1 MRIMVTTDAV
11 GGVWR
16 YSLTLAAE
24 WSRAGIAVDLAVL
37 GPAPALS
44 QQREAAAIPGLIL
57 HQTDLPL
64 DWTAPDPAALE
75 QAAAETADLAEGLG
89 VDTVHLHAPA
99 LIGTGAIWPVPV
111 TAVLHSC
118 LLTWW
123 QALRQGPPPV
133 DLAWRIEATAGGLRR
148 AGHVVVPS
156 RAFRDAVL
164 AAYGSAGPIA
174 VIPNGRHPLPV
185 PAAPA
190 SARPRVVLAAG
201 RFWDEAKDV
210 ATLDA
215 AARRLDAPVHAA
227 GSFHGP
233 NGQNAAADAL
243 VRLGSLDEPGLAAA
257 LAGARVFVSTA
268 RYEPFGLAVLEAAQ
282 AGLALVLADI
292 PTFREL
298 WDGAALFV
306 SPGDAAGFAAA
317 LSQALDDPASLANAA
332 RERVPRYSAAAM
344 ADATLALH
352 RPAAP
357 ARRIA

>member
-44 QQREAAAIPGLIL
+44 QQMEAAAIPGLIL

-75 QAAAETADLAEGLG
+75 QAAAETADLAGGLG
-89 VDTVHLHAPA
+89 VDTVHLHAPG
-99 LIGTGAIWPVPV
+99 LIGAGVVWPVPV

-123 QALRQGPPPV
+123 QALRQGPPPA
-133 DLAWRIEATAGGLRR
+133 DLAWRIEATAAGLRR
-148 AGHVVVPS
+148 AGHVVAPS
-156 RAFRDAVL
+156 HAFRDAVL
-164 AAYGSAGPIA
+164 AAYGSACPIA
-174 VIPNGRHPLPV
+174 VIPNGRHPLPE
-185 PAAPA
+185 PATPA
-190 SARPRVVLAAG
+190 GARPRVVLAAG
-201 RFWDEAKDV
+201 RFWDAAKDV

-215 AARRLDAPVHAA
+215 SARRLQAPVHAA
-227 GSFHGP
+227 GSFQGP
-233 NGQNAAADAL
+233 NGQTATTDAL
-243 VRLGSLDEPGLAAA
+243 VRCGSLDETGLAAA
-257 LAGARVFVSTA
+257 FAGSRVFVSTA

-292 PTFREL
+292 PSFREL
-298 WDGAALFV
+298 WGDAALFV
-306 SPGDAAGFAAA
+306 PPGDGAGFAAA
-317 LSQALDDPASLANAA
+317 LSQALDDPTPLADAA
-332 RERVPRYSAAAM
+332 RRRALRYSAAAM

-352 RPAAP
+352 RPAAST
-357 ARRIA
+357 RRIA